1 MGKKLLLLW
10 FVLNFILIHGPNVD
24 ALTRTREEYEKAGEA
39 VWERNTTEKLVA
51 ITFDDGPHG
60 VFTPKILDLLAKYDA
75 KATFFVTGKNA
86 LLYPEI
92 IKRQDAEGHEIG
104 NHTFHHISSKH
115 MNSSQLSMELDK
127 TNEAIEKI
135 IGKKPTLYR
144 PVEGVYN
151 DIIIHTARKKGFE
164 VIMWSW
170 DQDALDWL
178 NPQSSKIVQHVKKG
192 LSPGDII
199 ILHDWN
205 NSSIS
210 STVKA
215 MEPIL
220 ELLTENGYK
229 CVTVSELLYRTNRPL
244 PPMLDPIPALPLNQ

>member
-10 FVLNFILIHGPNVD
+10 FVLNFIFIHGPNVD
-24 ALTRTREEYEKAGEA
+24 AITRTREEYEKAGQ
-39 VWERNTTEKLVA
+39 VIWERNTTEKLVA
-51 ITFDDGPHG
+51 LTFDDGPHE

-86 LLYPEI
+86 LLYPEV

-115 MNSSQLSMELDK
+115 MSSSQFSTELEK

-151 DIIIHTARKKGFE
+151 DTIIDTARKKGFE

-170 DQDALDWL
+170 DQDALDWR
-178 NPQSSKIVQHVKKG
+178 NPQAFKIVQHVKNG

-205 NSSIS
+205 NSPIS

-244 PPMLDPIPALPLNQ
+244 PPLLDPIPALP

>member
-1 MGKKLLLLW
+1 
-10 FVLNFILIHGPNVD
+10 
-24 ALTRTREEYEKAGEA
+24 
-39 VWERNTTEKLVA
+39 
-51 ITFDDGPHG
+51 
-60 VFTPKILDLLAKYDA
+60 
-75 KATFFVTGKNA
+75 
-86 LLYPEI
+86 
-92 IKRQDAEGHEIG
+92 
-104 NHTFHHISSKH
+104 